1 MIWEEEAERCG
12 ELYTAFFLS
21 LATKRA
27 RENVVRGRD
36 RDTDKGIFK
45 IGRTCTRRTEEMKVL
60 EREKVVGNS
69 SRRQG

>member
-1 MIWEEEAERCG
+1 M
-12 ELYTAFFLS
+12 
-21 LATKRA
+21 KRA
-27 RENVVRGRD
+27 RENVVRGRA

-45 IGRTCTRRTEEMKVL
+45 IGRTCTKKTEEMKVL

>member
-1 MIWEEEAERCG
+1 M
-12 ELYTAFFLS
+12 YTAFFLS